1 MANAPMPE
9 QVLPSNSDPTDAAFL
24 KVEFSSLKIGKV
36 SGEAQLPGRHTDKF
50 VDLMVRLAGSVG
62 IALTPAITVK
72 ASGIRLNVWSVVAVV
87 IIQLITIAYIVVG
100 AWKFR
105 SGRHSPR

>member
-9 QVLPSNSDPTDAAFL
+9 QVLPLDADPTDAAFL

-50 VDLMVRLAGSVG
+50 VDLMVRLAGAVG

-72 ASGIRLNVWSVVAVV
+72 ASGVHLSVWSVVSITV
-87 IIQLITIAYIVVG
+87 IQLLTIAYIVVG
-100 AWKFR
+100 TWKSR
-105 SGRHSPR
+105 PGRHN